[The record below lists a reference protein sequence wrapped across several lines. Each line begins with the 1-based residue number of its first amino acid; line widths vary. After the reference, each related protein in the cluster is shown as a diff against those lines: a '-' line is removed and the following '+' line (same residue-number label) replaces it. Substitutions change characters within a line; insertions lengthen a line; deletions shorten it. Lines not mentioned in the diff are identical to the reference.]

1 MQDEPPED
9 LVTREQC
16 TALAEKLGADW
27 KKLAAEFNYEDSELE
42 LIETNRRKSDA
53 PLSDAAYFL
62 KFWMVGR
69 VVATLR
75 ATVGGG
81 IEVRAA
87 FCPNSTLV
95 QPTWSTV
102 GVKDNNMQERPV
114 SMYVGLLIRGY
125 FCSQDME
132 REKATVTSL
141 RCALKEV
148 GLVEISN
155 DVLGSADDG

>member
-81 IEVRAA
+81 H
-87 FCPNSTLV
+87 
-95 QPTWSTV
+95 
-102 GVKDNNMQERPV
+102 
-114 SMYVGLLIRGY
+114 RG
-125 FCSQDME
+125 
-132 REKATVTSL
+132 
-141 RCALKEV
+141 
-148 GLVEISN
+148 
-155 DVLGSADDG
+155 

>member
-69 VVATLR
+69 GVATLG
-75 ATVGGG
+75 AMGG
-81 IEVRAA
+81 V
-87 FCPNSTLV
+87 
-95 QPTWSTV
+95 
-102 GVKDNNMQERPV
+102 
-114 SMYVGLLIRGY
+114 
-125 FCSQDME
+125 
-132 REKATVTSL
+132 
-141 RCALKEV
+141 
-148 GLVEISN
+148 
-155 DVLGSADDG
+155 